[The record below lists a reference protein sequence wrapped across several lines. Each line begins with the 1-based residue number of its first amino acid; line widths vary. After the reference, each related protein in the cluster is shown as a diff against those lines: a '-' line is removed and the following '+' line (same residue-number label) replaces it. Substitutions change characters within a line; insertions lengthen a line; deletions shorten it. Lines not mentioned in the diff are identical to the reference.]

1 MFDNL
6 RPDSTRGI
14 RQRAKKH
21 AEQPRTIDNM
31 SREKHEKN
39 YQNLIL
45 IAEAIILVC
54 ILCVTVFASAFYS
67 LDAAICDKLYTNF
80 RGVSNDI
87 RIIAIDEETLEAYG
101 NFANWSRQKTADLL
115 QLLCA
120 DQENEPAVIGV
131 DILFTGE
138 SDARADARLAEAAE
152 KACPIVLASNLVYR
166 GSTKQNREGELYYDT
181 MHVDMVEE
189 PYAALRKAGRMGY
202 TNAFVAADG
211 RIRYTKL
218 FEDHNTN
225 AESFAWS
232 LYEIYENA
240 HGRQAG
246 TASDKRRGTAAL
258 LLFRTG
264 RRIQPRFLKKRIGRD
279 CSGKRIQRLH
289 RAARPLRARLPRR
302 LRFRGG
308 TRKSD
313 VRR

>member
-131 DILFTGE
+131 DIMFTG
-138 SDARADARLAEAAE
+138 
-152 KACPIVLASNLVYR
+152 
-166 GSTKQNREGELYYDT
+166 
-181 MHVDMVEE
+181 
-189 PYAALRKAGRMGY
+189 
-202 TNAFVAADG
+202 
-211 RIRYTKL
+211 
-218 FEDHNTN
+218 
-225 AESFAWS
+225 
-232 LYEIYENA
+232 
-240 HGRQAG
+240 
-246 TASDKRRGTAAL
+246 
-258 LLFRTG
+258 
-264 RRIQPRFLKKRIGRD
+264 
-279 CSGKRIQRLH
+279 
-289 RAARPLRARLPRR
+289 
-302 LRFRGG
+302 
-308 TRKSD
+308 
-313 VRR
+313 

>member
-101 NFANWSRQKTADLL
+101 NFGYPKLL
-115 QLLCA
+115 VVSPKSTVGWNRGLTEIFQNQLW
-120 DQENEPAVIGV
+120 DG
-131 DILFTGE
+131 
-138 SDARADARLAEAAE
+138 
-152 KACPIVLASNLVYR
+152 IV
-166 GSTKQNREGELYYDT
+166 
-181 MHVDMVEE
+181 
-189 PYAALRKAGRMGY
+189 GY
-202 TNAFVAADG
+202 S
-211 RIRYTKL
+211 I
-218 FEDHNTN
+218 
-225 AESFAWS
+225 
-232 LYEIYENA
+232 
-240 HGRQAG
+240 
-246 TASDKRRGTAAL
+246 
-258 LLFRTG
+258 
-264 RRIQPRFLKKRIGRD
+264 KKW
-279 CSGKRIQRLH
+279 
-289 RAARPLRARLPRR
+289 
-302 LRFRGG
+302 
-308 TRKSD
+308 
-313 VRR
+313 